1 MHITLSILYATQLQ
15 ISLKFC
21 FNLTQ
26 YFCCLLNLFQQFLT
40 NPNPFF
46 LISFEQHNLY
56 KSPLFEYTFMYRIFE
71 WVILNLCFSYFYK
84 SPLFEYTFMYR
95 IFEWVILS
103 CIDYCKSNVHKFK
116 INYIS
121 TIALVCEEF
130 IAKRVD
136 FTSNYTPEFEGL
148 RTVSPA
154 DSPGGIGY
162 E

>member
-1 MHITLSILYATQLQ
+1 MHQ
-15 ISLKFC
+15 
-21 FNLTQ
+21 
-26 YFCCLLNLFQQFLT
+26 
-40 NPNPFF
+40 
-46 LISFEQHNLY
+46 
-56 KSPLFEYTFMYRIFE
+56 
-71 WVILNLCFSYFYK
+71 
-84 SPLFEYTFMYR
+84 

-103 CIDYCKSNVHKFK
+103 CIDYCKSNVHKFN

-121 TIALVCEEF
+121 TIALIFEGF

-148 RTVSPA
+148 RTVIPV